1 MRQNISGAFFATFFL
16 ATRARSTVLVST
28 ASARVFVILEF
39 DSLSSQE
46 ESQEETGLG
55 LNLVNFRKYLVLAGV
70 TVFAAAGDSMLSH
83 GMKQTGSISVHHLQ
97 GVIFA
102 VLNPWVAIGILL
114 LLAFFATY
122 MTALSW
128 ADLTYVLPAT
138 SLGYVLLAL
147 VARFVLHEHV
157 SPLRWLGIALITGGV
172 GFVAGGPELTHHP
185 HTTAPADETCAV
197 AAAVEAPPFD
207 AAQGKLLAKDARN
220 GAPQVGMTGKL

>member
-1 MRQNISGAFFATFFL
+1 VT
-16 ATRARSTVLVST
+16 
-28 ASARVFVILEF
+28 
-39 DSLSSQE
+39 
-46 ESQEETGLG
+46 
-55 LNLVNFRKYLVLAGV
+55 FRKYLVLAGV

-83 GMKQTGSISVHHLQ
+83 GMKQTGSISVNHLQ
-97 GVIFA
+97 DVIFA
-102 VLNPWVAIGILL
+102 VLNPWVAVGILL

-172 GFVAGGPELTHHP
+172 GFIAGGPELTSHP
-185 HTTAPADETCAV
+185 HQKSPEEASTAV
-197 AAAVEAPPFD
+197 AVTGVES
-207 AAQGKLLAKDARN
+207 
-220 GAPQVGMTGKL
+220 